1 MTDPDDAHWRAL
13 VEFRARHGRAWRDT
27 LSIYWMN
34 GRDASEPHGAA
45 LRWIRNH
52 LGPSWLCDLPDSD
65 IETQALRLRLAD
77 TLPEMCATLLPSTLE
92 PVAIKRGEKGYWPL
106 PDGMTVECINE
117 IFSATAAQIAAMEI
131 GSLFGWDVPGAD
143 PSRYDETGKPQS
155 IASR

>member
-65 IETQALRLRLAD
+65 IEAQALRLRLAD

-106 PDGMTVECINE
+106 PGRHDSRAHKRD
-117 IFSATAAQIAAMEI
+117 F
-131 GSLFGWDVPGAD
+131 FRYPGAD
-143 PSRYDETGKPQS
+143 RRNGDREPVRLGRARRRSFPL
-155 IASR
+155 